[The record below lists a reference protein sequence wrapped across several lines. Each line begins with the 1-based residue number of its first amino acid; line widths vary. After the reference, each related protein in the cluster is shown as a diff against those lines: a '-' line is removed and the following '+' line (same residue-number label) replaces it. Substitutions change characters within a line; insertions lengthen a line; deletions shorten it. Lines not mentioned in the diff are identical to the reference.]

1 MKLLLWEIGL
11 RLLLRKGEIWK
22 EVKGKKARKK
32 KRKKD
37 VVSVVITDA
46 VIGDPFSAV
55 SGEED
60 PSQTGDS
67 ENCGKGIQWRA
78 EEDDLGLWSCNWIC

>member
-1 MKLLLWEIGL
+1 MWEIGL
-11 RLLLRKGEIWK
+11 RFLLRKGEIWK

-32 KRKKD
+32 KKKKD
-37 VVSVVITDA
+37 AVSVVVIDA
-46 VIGDPFSAV
+46 VIGDPISGV

-60 PSQTGDS
+60 PSQTGDL

-78 EEDDLGLWSCNWIC
+78 EEDLGLWSCDWIC